1 MKIQQVERQTGI
13 TAQSIRYYEREG
25 LILPERDSGNS
36 YRIYSAEDV
45 ERLRSIAFCRKLGI
59 SIPEIRAMLQAECTF
74 QQCVERAM
82 AEAKAAEEA
91 AAARAELCRNVLRE
105 LRVDPDLEPLAC
117 AKAVLRDRSV
127 RKLYEQVVPE
137 ELRKP
142 AKRHYWPMYLTVI
155 PVVLVGILVVA
166 AIVVTGRFRP
176 DRDRMVEMLVNPET
190 VLVFSCEDTG
200 VQSEV
205 LENKLNS
212 LLMRTAPTTHL
223 PWCTGETEPVTV
235 EVISDQE
242 TALMTLWEWKGKVC
256 LRWETT
262 EKILRWTLLDY
273 DIHNLYQQI
282 KSDIGRY
289 AKEMTP

>member
-25 LILPERDSGNS
+25 LILPERDSSNS

-105 LRVDPDLEPLAC
+105 LQIDPELEPLAC
-117 AKAVLRDRSV
+117 ARVVLRDRSV
-127 RKLYEQVVPE
+127 RKLYEQVIPA

-142 AKRHYWPMYLTVI
+142 ARQHYWLMYLTVI
-155 PVVLVGILVVA
+155 PVMLVGILVVA
-166 AIVVTGRFRP
+166 AIVATGQFRP
-176 DRDRMVEMLVNPET
+176 DRDRVVEMLVHPET
-190 VLVFSCEDTG
+190 EITFFYEDAS
-200 VQSEV
+200 VQNEV

-212 LLMRTAPTTHL
+212 LLLRTAPTTHL

-235 EVISDQE
+235 EVISGQE
-242 TALMTLWEWKGKVC
+242 IALMTLWERNGKVC
-256 LRWETT
+256 LRWETSERT
-262 EKILRWTLLDY
+262 LRWTLLDY
-273 DIHNLYQQI
+273 DIHNLYRQI

-289 AKEMTP
+289 AKETTP